1 MSKLIITES
10 DRQDIL
16 RQHGIISE
24 QIQGSLSAIRRGL
37 SSAAQKAVL
46 EIPSIA
52 RRGFKNMDEVIE
64 ALGKRGSGAL
74 TKGEKSQILNAL
86 FKNSKGKSRDQI
98 AVIFTNSKR
107 FKKEYLRKTEEA
119 TRTALKNSGKYADDE
134 IEAIINAHKRNTG
147 TSTWSNQLRNTGS
160 YARLG
165 DDVKKQIE
173 SIVKRDYPGQQFSR
187 LGQGSREKVIREA
200 LLNVKKSGFTIS
212 RDALP
217 TLKSVLRTM
226 GLTALGV
233 AGLTGVLSLF
243 TSGEDGS
250 TDGED
255 TQSSD
260 DSMVLPSTT
269 GGEKLPDNWLDGILN
284 KEWTLM
290 LGSHNQTGYP
300 NIDEAIKAFQRALQI
315 DDDGKFGPITK
326 NAVEDFQRENDLK
339 DDGIIGDLTL
349 NKMIENNLIKD
360 E

>member
-10 DRQDIL
+10 ERQEIL
-16 RQHGIISE
+16 SKYNLINEQLGGIAR
-24 QIQGSLSAIRRGL
+24 SALR
-37 SSAAQKAVL
+37 SAESAVL
-46 EIPSIA
+46 KIPSIA
-52 RRGFKNMDEVIE
+52 RLGFKNIDEVI
-64 ALGKRGSGAL
+64 GAMSKL
-74 TKGEKSQILNAL
+74 TARQKGDVFFTL
-86 FKNSKGKSRDQI
+86 FKNTKGSGREQI
-98 AVIFTNSKR
+98 ATVFTNNKI
-107 FKKEYLRKTEEA
+107 FATKYLKSTEKA
-119 TRTALKNSGKYADDE
+119 TREALKRSGKYADDE
-134 IEAIINAHKRNTG
+134 IEVIINAHKRNTG
-147 TSTWSNQLRNTGS
+147 SANWSRELRSPGR
-160 YARLG
+160 YAQLG
-165 DDVKKQIE
+165 DDIQRQIE
-173 SIVKRDYPGQQFSR
+173 SITRRDYPGQQFSR

-243 TSGEDGS
+243 TSGEDVS

-260 DSMVLPSTT
+260 NGMVLPSTT

-290 LGSHNQTGYP
+290 SGSHNQTGYP
-300 NIDEAIKAFQRALQI
+300 NIDEAIKTFQRALQI

-326 NAVEDFQRENDLK
+326 GAVQDFQRDNNISV
-339 DDGIIGDLTL
+339 DGIIGDETL